1 MSKSQWQCLLENLG
15 QWQGSFTR
23 LDTNGQALEDT
34 PSLLNLEGL
43 NQNQTVRLTLQFLAD
58 SDGAQTI
65 TSEKVQEFSTLSRSM
80 LLFEQG
86 GFSQGSIQLA
96 PNTKFGAEF
105 GLIEGNRRLRLVQ
118 LFDTQ
123 GQLEKITLIREQ
135 RSGTDAPERPPLS
148 LDMLLGQWQG
158 EAITLYPDLRSPDT
172 YTTHL
177 NLERQGDRLLQ
188 HLTTS
193 SGLDISSQAEI
204 ADSDSETRRER
215 ILKFNQG
222 SQPVQVLL
230 LPDGASCTCPR
241 KIQPR
246 LPLFLE
252 VGWLINPK
260 LRQRMIRSYNASGE
274 WVSLTLVVESKQS
287 SPA

>member
-1 MSKSQWQCLLENLG
+1 MSKSQWQCFVENLG

-23 LDTNGQALEDT
+23 LDADGQELEDT

-43 NQNQTVRLTLQFLAD
+43 NQNQTARLILQFFTAD
-58 SDGAQTI
+58 RQTL
-65 TSEKVQEFSTLSRSM
+65 TSEKVFEFSTLSRSI
-80 LLFEQG
+80 LFFEQG

-96 PNTKFGAEF
+96 PHTEFGAEF

-123 GQLEKITLIREQ
+123 GQLDRITLIREQ
-135 RSGTDAPERPPLS
+135 RLGTTAPERPPLT
-148 LDMLLGQWQG
+148 LEMLLGQWQG

-177 NLERQGDRLLQ
+177 NLDQQGSELTQ

-193 SGLDISSQAEI
+193 SGLEIISKAEI
-204 ADSDSETRRER
+204 SNGV
-215 ILKFNQG
+215 LKFNQG

-241 KIQPR
+241 QIQPR

-252 VGWLINPK
+252 MGWLIQPN
-260 LRQRMIRSYNASGE
+260 LRQRMIRSYSASGE
-274 WVSLTLVVESKQS
+274 WVSLTLVVEHKQS
-287 SPA
+287 

>member
-23 LDTNGQALEDT
+23 LDPDGQVLEDS
-34 PSLLNLEGL
+34 PSLLSLEGL
-43 NQNQTVRLTLQFLAD
+43 NQNQTVRLTLQFLAG

-65 TSEKVQEFSTLSRSM
+65 TSEKVQEFSTLTRSM

-96 PNTKFGAEF
+96 PDNEFGAEF

-118 LFDTQ
+118 LFDPQ
-123 GQLEKITLIREQ
+123 GQLDKLTLIREQ
-135 RSGTDAPERPPLS
+135 RLGTDAPERPPLT

-177 NLERQGDRLLQ
+177 NLERQGDTLLQ

-193 SGLDISSQAEI
+193 NGLDITSQAEI
-204 ADSDSETRRER
+204 GDFHAETRRER

-230 LPDGASCTCPR
+230 LPDGVSSTCPR
-241 KIQPR
+241 QIQPR

-252 VGWLINPK
+252 VGWLINPS

-287 SPA
+287 

>member
-23 LDTNGQALEDT
+23 LDPDGQVLEDT

-43 NQNQTVRLTLQFLAD
+43 NQNQTVRLTLQFLAG

-65 TSEKVQEFSTLSRSM
+65 MSEKVQEFSTLSRSM
-80 LLFEQG
+80 LVFEPG

-96 PNTKFGAEF
+96 PHNEFGAEF

-118 LFDTQ
+118 LFDPQ
-123 GQLEKITLIREQ
+123 GQLDKITLIREQ
-135 RSGTDAPERPPLS
+135 RWGTDAPERPPLT
-148 LDMLLGQWQG
+148 LEMLLGDWQG

-172 YTTHL
+172 YTTDL
-177 NLERQGDRLLQ
+177 KLERQGNALLQ

-193 SGLDISSQAEI
+193 SGLDIASQAEI
-204 ADSDSETRRER
+204 GNGV
-215 ILKFNQG
+215 LKFNQG

-230 LPDGASCTCPR
+230 LADGASCTCPR
-241 KIQPR
+241 QIQPH

-252 VGWLINPK
+252 VGWLIHPS
-260 LRQRMIRSYNASGE
+260 LRQRMIRSYSASGE
-274 WVSLTLVVESKQS
+274 WVSLTLVVEHKRS
-287 SPA
+287 

>member
-1 MSKSQWQCLLENLG
+1 VFYMSKSQWQCLLENLG
-15 QWQGSFTR
+15 QWRGSFTR
-23 LDTNGQALEDT
+23 LDADGQMLEDS
-34 PSLLNLEGL
+34 PSLLSLEGL
-43 NQNQTVRLTLQFLAD
+43 NQNQTVRLTLQFLAG

-86 GFSQGSIQLA
+86 EFSQGSIQLA
-96 PNTKFGAEF
+96 PQNEFGAEF
-105 GLIEGNRRLRLVQ
+105 GLIQKDRRLRLIQ
-118 LFDTQ
+118 LFDTL
-123 GQLEKITLIREQ
+123 GQLDKITLIREQ
-135 RSGTDAPERPPLS
+135 RLGTDAPERPPLS

-177 NLERQGDRLLQ
+177 DLERQGSELLQ

-193 SGLDISSQAEI
+193 SGLDITSKAEI
-204 ADSDSETRRER
+204 GDRR
-215 ILKFNQG
+215 LQFSQG

-241 KIQPR
+241 QIQPR

-252 VGWLINPK
+252 VGWLINPN
-260 LRQRMIRSYNASGE
+260 LRKRMIRSYNASGE

-287 SPA
+287 

>member
-1 MSKSQWQCLLENLG
+1 MSKSQWQCFLENVG

-23 LDTNGQALEDT
+23 LDADGQVLEDI
-34 PSLLNLEGL
+34 PSLLSLEGL
-43 NQNQTVRLTLQFLAD
+43 NQNRTIQLTLQFFSGPVGSRSLA
-58 SDGAQTI
+58 
-65 TSEKVQEFSTLSRSM
+65 SEKVLEFSTLSRSM

-96 PNTKFGAEF
+96 PHNEFGAEF
-105 GLIEGNRRLRLVQ
+105 GLIEADRRLRLVQ
-118 LFDTQ
+118 LFDPQ
-123 GQLEKITLIREQ
+123 GQLDKISLIREQ
-135 RSGTDAPERPPLS
+135 RLGTNAPERPPLS

-158 EAITLYPDLRSPDT
+158 EAITLYPELRSPDT

-177 NLERQGDRLLQ
+177 HLERQGDTLLQ

-193 SGLDISSQAEI
+193 NGLDITSTAEI
-204 ADSDSETRRER
+204 GERR
-215 ILKFNQG
+215 LQFNQG

-230 LPDGASCTCPR
+230 LADGASCTCPR
-241 KIQPR
+241 QIQPG
-246 LPLFLE
+246 LSLFLE
-252 VGWLINPK
+252 VGWLIQPN

-287 SPA
+287 